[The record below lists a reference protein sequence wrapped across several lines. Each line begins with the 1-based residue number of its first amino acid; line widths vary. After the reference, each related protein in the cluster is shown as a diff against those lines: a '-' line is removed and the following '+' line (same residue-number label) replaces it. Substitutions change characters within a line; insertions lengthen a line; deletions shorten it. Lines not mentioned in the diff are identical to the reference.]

1 MKQIVFATNNRHKL
15 DEIRKITNDQLQFL
29 SLSDI
34 NCNEEIDETGVTLE
48 QNALLKARYVK
59 ERYGYDCFADDT
71 GLEVEVLD
79 GEPGVYSA
87 RYAGEGCQPEEN
99 MRKLLSLLEGV
110 ENRHAR
116 FRTVIALL
124 INSEEH
130 LFEGVVNGLIIEEKR
145 GGSGFGYDPIFMPAG
160 YHQTFA
166 ELGNDIKNRISHRAL
181 ATEKLIA
188 FLLKK

>member
-1 MKQIVFATNNRHKL
+1 MKQIVFATNNTHKL

-48 QNALLKARYVK
+48 ENALLKARYVK

-99 MRKLLSLLEGV
+99 MRKLLSVLEGV

-130 LFEGVVNGLIIEEKR
+130 LFEGVVNGLIIEEKEEAVASATILSSCPR
-145 GGSGFGYDPIFMPAG
+145 DITRPSPSWATTSRTGSVTGHWP
-160 YHQTFA
+160 Q
-166 ELGNDIKNRISHRAL
+166 RS
-181 ATEKLIA
+181 
-188 FLLKK
+188 